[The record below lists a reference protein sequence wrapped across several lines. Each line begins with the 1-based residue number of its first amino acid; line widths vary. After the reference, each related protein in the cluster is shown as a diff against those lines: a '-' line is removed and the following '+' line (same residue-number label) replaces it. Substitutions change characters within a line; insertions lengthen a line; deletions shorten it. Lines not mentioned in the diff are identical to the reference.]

1 MKNKLFHPVKIGTIT
16 IPGNLFLA
24 PLAGF
29 TDQAFRSICISNGA
43 SFTFTEMVS
52 AEALAR
58 GSEKT
63 QNLMRR
69 AENEKLLGIQ
79 IFLSNADTAK
89 RAIPEIL
96 KANPTVIDIN
106 CGCPVPKVV
115 KNGAGSALM
124 QNPKKIE
131 EIISVLTDNTDIPIT
146 VKFRTGWDLNS
157 INYLD
162 FAESAVKGGASLL
175 TMHARTRSQG
185 YSGEADWESLK
196 QLKSNFD
203 IPVIGS
209 GNVICAE
216 DALQMLETTGVD
228 GILFARGAI
237 GNPFIFEKTKQL
249 LMGKDPGETDN
260 ISNKISTAME
270 HLSLSIHYKG
280 ETIACREMKKQLCS
294 YTKGQEGSAALR
306 NRIVRAE
313 TTEEYKEILNEYLS
327 VKARHALPQRLG

>member
-1 MKNKLFHPVKIGTIT
+1 MSDSLFHPIKIGNII

-29 TDQAFRSICISNGA
+29 TDKAFRSICISKGA

-58 GSEKT
+58 NSEKT
-63 QNLMRR
+63 IKLMER

-79 IFLSNADTAK
+79 IFLPNAETAK
-89 RAIPEIL
+89 RAIPELL

-124 QNPKKIE
+124 RTPNVIQ
-131 EIISVLTDNTDIPIT
+131 EIVKTFTGETDIPVT

-162 FAESAVKGGASLL
+162 FAEAAVRGGASLL
-175 TMHARTRSQG
+175 TMHGRTRSQG
-185 YSGEADWESLK
+185 YSGEADWGSIK
-196 QLKSNFD
+196 NLKSKFD
-203 IPVIGS
+203 VPVIGS
-209 GNVICAE
+209 GNIFSVN
-216 DALQMLETTGVD
+216 DAKLILETTGINGV
-228 GILFARGAI
+228 LFARGAM
-237 GNPFIFEKTKQL
+237 GNPYIFEETKQFL
-249 LMGKDPGETDN
+249 KTEKSPSIKKIN
-260 ISNKISTAME
+260 IKIQTAWE
-270 HLSLSIHYKG
+270 HLSLAVKYKG
-280 ETIACREMKKQLCS
+280 EKTACREMKKQLCS
-294 YTKGQEGSAALR
+294 YTKGYEGSAALR

-313 TTEEYKEILNEYLS
+313 TLEEYKEIFKEYLI
-327 VKARHALPQRLG
+327 

>member
-1 MKNKLFHPVKIGTIT
+1 M
-16 IPGNLFLA
+16 
-24 PLAGF
+24 
-29 TDQAFRSICISNGA
+29 
-43 SFTFTEMVS
+43 
-52 AEALAR
+52 
-58 GSEKT
+58 
-63 QNLMRR
+63 
-69 AENEKLLGIQ
+69 
-79 IFLSNADTAK
+79 
-89 RAIPEIL
+89 
-96 KANPTVIDIN
+96 ID
-106 CGCPVPKVV
+106 
-115 KNGAGSALM
+115 
-124 QNPKKIE
+124 
-131 EIISVLTDNTDIPIT
+131 DTDIPIT

-162 FAESAVKGGASLL
+162 FAESAVNGGASLL

-216 DALQMLETTGVD
+216 DALHMLETTGVD

-249 LMGKDPGETDN
+249 LMGKDPGETDS

>member
-1 MKNKLFHPVKIGTIT
+1 MSNKLFHPVKIGMVT

-29 TDQAFRSICISNGA
+29 TDRAFRSICISKGA

-63 QNLMRR
+63 RNLMNR
-69 AENEKLLGIQ
+69 AENEKQLGVQ
-79 IFLSNADTAK
+79 IFLSNAATAK

-96 KANPTVIDIN
+96 KANPSVIDIN

-131 EIISVLTDNTDIPIT
+131 EIITVLTDNTDIPVT
-146 VKFRTGWDLNS
+146 VKFRTGWDANS
-157 INYLD
+157 INYLI
-162 FAESAVKGGASLL
+162 FAEAAVKGGASLL

-185 YSGEADWESLK
+185 YSGEADWKSLK
-196 QLKSNFD
+196 KLKTNFD

-209 GNVICAE
+209 GNIFTAK
-216 DALQMLETTGVD
+216 DAVDMLKTTGVD
-228 GILFARGAI
+228 GVLFARGAI
-237 GNPFIFEKTKQL
+237 GNPFIFKKTKEML
-249 LMGKDPGETDN
+249 LGNNPDDTEN
-260 ISNKISTAME
+260 INKKITTAME
-270 HLSLSIHYKG
+270 HLYLSIHYKG
-280 ETIACREMKKQLCS
+280 ETAACREMKKQLCS
-294 YTKGQEGSAALR
+294 YTKGIEGAAAIR
-306 NRIVRAE
+306 NRIVHAE
-313 TTEEYKEILNEYLS
+313 SIDEYREIFKECL
-327 VKARHALPQRLG
+327 A